1 MSIDMTANFIQ
12 MDVKTDDWQEQV
24 IGAFNAVDNGAD
36 VTASTANTSG
46 WGTAEAN
53 ANGCVHTQAGEN
65 VKVDGSAFLY
75 VNERFT
81 TQQTNEASGLSVAS
95 KIDDK
100 VRSAIQRTQ

>member
-1 MSIDMTANFIQ
+1 MSVDMTQNFIDMDI
-12 MDVKTDDWQEQV
+12 KTDDWQNQV
-24 IGAFNAVDNGAD
+24 IDAFSAVDGGAD
-36 VTASTANTSG
+36 VTANDAQAYATKD
-46 WGTAEAN
+46 EAN
-53 ANGCVHTQAGEN
+53 ANGCVRTQAGKN

-81 TQQTNEASGLSVAS
+81 TQQTNEASGLSVAA